1 MRSGRSG
8 SSEISLRIARTHKLA
23 EEWAL
28 VLASADLSPTV
39 RCREEGFVLSVPA
52 DQAETATAVLAGYES
67 ENHPRSQRE
76 HWVPPANLRASF
88 AVSAALGVFFLLTG
102 PRNPAVHWFDRG
114 SADAELILAGEFWR
128 AVTALTLHA
137 DLAHLLSNAIA
148 CTLFLSVV
156 CGALGAGVGSAVVLL
171 AGAGGNL
178 ANALLHGSHHVS
190 VGAST
195 AVFAAVGVLGSLG
208 VVQRRRRGTV
218 GRRAW
223 LPIAAAFSLLA
234 MLGMSE
240 HTDLWAH
247 FFGFAVGCIVGSPVA
262 IAFQKPSPPAVQ
274 WAVGGAAL
282 AAVVYCW
289 SLALSGSDRL

>member
-1 MRSGRSG
+1 M
-8 SSEISLRIARTHKLA
+8 
-23 EEWAL
+23 
-28 VLASADLSPTV
+28 LASADLSPTV
-39 RCREEGFVLSVPA
+39 RRQREGFVLSVPA
-52 DQAETATAVLAGYES
+52 DQAEMAAAVLAAYES
-67 ENHPRSQRE
+67 ENAPRSQRE
-76 HWVPPANLRASF
+76 RRVPPANLRASF
-88 AVSAALGVFFLLTG
+88 SISAALAAFFLLTG
-102 PRNPAVHWFDRG
+102 SRNPAVRWFDRG
-114 SADAELILAGEFWR
+114 SADAELILAGELWR

-137 DLAHLLSNAIA
+137 DHAHLLSNAIA
-148 CTLFLSVV
+148 CALFLSVV
-156 CGALGAGVGSAVVLL
+156 CGALGAGVGSALVLL

-195 AVFAAVGVLGSLG
+195 AVFAAVGVLGSVG

-247 FFGFAVGCIVGSPVA
+247 FFGFVAGCVVGPPVA
-262 IAFQKPSPPAVQ
+262 IAFRKPAPPAVQ
-274 WAVGGAAL
+274 WALGGAAL
-282 AAVVYCW
+282 TVVVYCW
-289 SLALSGSDRL
+289 SLALSGSNRL